1 MDIKKYYIT
10 IKVAFLKIMKKQGKI
25 WWSNVKESTTQ
36 KHIFPDL
43 EIGLIQTNVRKN
55 YKKWR
60 WMGMNVPLYLN
71 II

>member
-36 KHIFPDL
+36 KTYISRLGNRSDSD
-43 EIGLIQTNVRKN
+43 KC
-55 YKKWR
+55 
-60 WMGMNVPLYLN
+60 
-71 II
+71 